1 MNRFCLTPELTLL
14 YTSLPQDIYMIDI
27 TQDITLTKKIGTII
41 LITLGNFLK
50 ENTAKHA
57 KNIAKQST
65 SASNIYVQNKDVNVT
80 FEPNKIAMQI
90 PCTLLKLK
98 SLATN
103 NTAMDTNKILD
114 IPINQGVAKNLL
126 LSKKG

>member
-1 MNRFCLTPELTLL
+1 
-14 YTSLPQDIYMIDI
+14 MIDI

-65 SASNIYVQNKDVNVT
+65 SASNIKDV
-80 FEPNKIAMQI
+80 P
-90 PCTLLKLK
+90 
-98 SLATN
+98 S
-103 NTAMDTNKILD
+103 
-114 IPINQGVAKNLL
+114 
-126 LSKKG
+126 

>member
-1 MNRFCLTPELTLL
+1 MTPELTLL

-65 SASNIYVQNKDVNVT
+65 SASNIKDV
-80 FEPNKIAMQI
+80 P
-90 PCTLLKLK
+90 
-98 SLATN
+98 S
-103 NTAMDTNKILD
+103 
-114 IPINQGVAKNLL
+114 
-126 LSKKG
+126 

>member
-1 MNRFCLTPELTLL
+1 MLKTRKSKCLTANYKWIGIFYQDIMNRFCLTPELTLL

-57 KNIAKQST
+57 QNIAKQST
-65 SASNIYVQNKDVNVT
+65 SASNIKDV
-80 FEPNKIAMQI
+80 P
-90 PCTLLKLK
+90 
-98 SLATN
+98 S
-103 NTAMDTNKILD
+103 
-114 IPINQGVAKNLL
+114 
-126 LSKKG
+126 